1 MKKYLTKSR
10 VLLVLMLLVA
20 LFLMGCDKTN
30 VQKEL
35 TTTTPT
41 GKYNVTLQVVDDKG
55 ERVTYNINTN
65 AKLLFDAI
73 KTTDG
78 LTLDGEVGD
87 YGYYITAVNGIA
99 ADYDKDQ
106 AYWAFYVNGEYAQ
119 TSIDTQPISDGDAFR
134 LVYEKAK
141 SE

>member
-1 MKKYLTKSR
+1 MQKLLKQSR
-10 VLLVLMLLVA
+10 VLVVLMLLVA
-20 LFLMGCDKTN
+20 LSLIACNKANIHKESKTS
-30 VQKEL
+30 
-35 TTTTPT
+35 TPT
-41 GKYNVTLQVVDDKG
+41 GKYNVTLEVVDDKG
-55 ERVTYNINTN
+55 EKITYDIHTD

-73 KTTDG
+73 KTTEG

-87 YGYYITAVNGIA
+87 YGYYITAVNGIT

-119 TSIDTQPISDGDAFR
+119 TSIDTQPIADGDAFR